1 MDLDLSAVRANA
13 RRADTEDLLDRVTV
27 YRAGMD
33 PDAVAVIRAEL
44 ESRGMTAGDETEHA
58 LKREADAVLVRD
70 GVAVHCTFCDRPAV
84 VEGVGFHRLWG
95 WLPVF
100 PRRMAYCAQHAGR
113 T

>member
-1 MDLDLSAVRANA
+1 MDLDLSAVRENA
-13 RRADTEDLLDRVTV
+13 RRADTEELLDRVTV

-33 PDAVAVIRAEL
+33 PAAVDAIRDEL
-44 ESRGMTAGDETEHA
+44 AARGVTPSDEVEHT

-84 VEGVGFHRLWG
+84 SEGVGFHRLWG

-100 PRRMAYCAQHAGR
+100 PRRMAYCDEHGDGP
-113 T
+113 